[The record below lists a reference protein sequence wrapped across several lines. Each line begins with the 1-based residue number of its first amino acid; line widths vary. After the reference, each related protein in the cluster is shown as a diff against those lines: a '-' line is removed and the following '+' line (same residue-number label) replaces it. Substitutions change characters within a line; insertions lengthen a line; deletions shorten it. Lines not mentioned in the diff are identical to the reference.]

1 MTPTSPGR
9 LLGANRDFTLL
20 WTGTAVSALGSTT
33 SLVTYPLLILAVTES
48 AALVGLTMAVSMLAR
63 LAVGLP
69 AGVLV
74 DWVDKRRLL
83 LGCDL
88 GRLVAQGGIAA
99 GILSDRL
106 GIGWI
111 MAAVVVEGCLSTVA
125 SAAEPVAVRQIVDG
139 ERLPLALARNEA
151 RGAAAMLAG
160 PPLGGLLF
168 GVAPWLPFVF
178 DSVTYLV
185 SFGCV
190 ALIRTATPGTSTDR
204 PALHH
209 ALREGL
215 RWIWSR
221 PFLRVTLLLI
231 SGNNLVSNSLLL
243 LAIVVSNQRGDAELS
258 TGMLVA
264 IASVGTLLGALLAPR
279 LVYRLSIRAI
289 LILNRLVWVLLLPL
303 FLFASNAYAL
313 GGLMAVMMLLGPT
326 GNAAVTSGQMRS
338 TPDDLQGRVAS
349 ARGFCVGLAGPI
361 GTGLIG
367 YGLDQVGLG
376 VSVAALTGWMLL
388 MTAIA
393 VASKALR
400 EDGRHD
406 LTVPRG

>member
-1 MTPTSPGR
+1 MTRAPRHPPGR

-20 WTGTAVSALGSTT
+20 WTGTAISALGSTT
-33 SLVTYPLLILAVTES
+33 SLITYPLLILAVTGS
-48 AALVGLTMAVSMLAR
+48 PGLVGLTMAVSMVVR

-88 GRLVAQGGIAA
+88 GRLIAQAGIAA
-99 GILSDRL
+99 GVLDGRL
-106 GIGWI
+106 GLGWI
-111 MAAVVVEGCLSTVA
+111 MAAAAIEGCLSTVA
-125 SAAEPVAVRQIVDG
+125 GAAEPVAVRQIVDA

-168 GVAPWLPFVF
+168 GVAPWLPFLF

-190 ALIRTATPGTSTDR
+190 AFIRAPMSGTATGQRTKLD
-204 PALHH
+204 H
-209 ALREGL
+209 AMREGL
-215 RWIWSR
+215 RWIWSQ

-231 SGNNLVSNSLLL
+231 SGNNLVTNSLLL
-243 LAIVVSNQRGDAELS
+243 LAIVVSNQRGDAEVS

-264 IASVGTLLGALLAPR
+264 IASVGTMLGALLAPR

-289 LILNRLVWVLLLPL
+289 LILNRALWTALLPL
-303 FLFASNAYAL
+303 FLFAPNAYAL

-326 GNAAVTSGQMRS
+326 GNAAVTTGQMRT
-338 TPDDLQGRVAS
+338 TPDKLQGRVAS

-367 YGLDQVGLG
+367 YGLDQFELG
-376 VSVAALTGWMLL
+376 VSVAALTGWMVL

-393 VASKALR
+393 FASKALR
-400 EDGRHD
+400 TEGSS
-406 LTVPRG
+406 